1 MILMIL
7 MIFPSSLLELEE
19 IACSL
24 RKADWYNL
32 RQGTDWPL
40 KAGWVVLMIKREKK
54 WSILLAVALCASF
67 LSFKRPASAYFEPA
81 SGVPGN
87 QTMNGIGLDQYPHF
101 EKSWQLV
108 TVRYRED
115 SGELRFIYAN
125 EIAYKAMQSFTPV
138 YPDGSVF
145 GKIGLITEDDPS
157 FPSSKIPAGSKR
169 YQFMV
174 KDKKKYASTD
184 GWGYALFNSEGQL
197 YDEDPKAKTQACVA
211 CHRLVPERDFIFAR
225 QMVLGVHQFSK
236 AKGSGAKTLDSSVL
250 ASSNSKKSEEQQ
262 PIEFEQ
268 VSRRSL
274 SAEIQKQMEKYDVA
288 YLVKGE
294 IQRSAFSGTLDEI
307 VPALIKKAMNHQGP
321 ALLVAN
327 NNNFSAV
334 VPVTNGVPCQNK
346 IQTRLLIHVTYNSKT
361 VRHAEICQ

>member
-1 MILMIL
+1 MG
-7 MIFPSSLLELEE
+7 S
-19 IACSL
+19 
-24 RKADWYNL
+24 
-32 RQGTDWPL
+32 
-40 KAGWVVLMIKREKK
+40 VVIVERRL
-54 WSILLAVALCASF
+54 SILLAVAFFVSF
-67 LSFKRPASAYFEPA
+67 LGLIRPASAYFEPG

-138 YPDGSVF
+138 YPDGAVF

-197 YDEDPKAKTQACVA
+197 FDEDPKAKTQACVA
-211 CHRLVPERDFIFAR
+211 CHRLVPERDFVFAR
-225 QMVLGVHQFSK
+225 QMVLGVNKFGS
-236 AKGSGAKTLDSSVL
+236 AKGPGTKTSDPSAL
-250 ASSNSKKSEEQQ
+250 ARSKNLEEQQ

-268 VSRRSL
+268 ASRRSM
-274 SAEIQKQMEKYDVA
+274 SAEIQKQLGKHDIA

-307 VPALIKKAMNHQGP
+307 VPTLIKKAMLHHGP

-327 NNNFSAV
+327 NNNFTAV
-334 VPVTNGVPCQNK
+334 VPMTNGVPCQNK
-346 IQTRLLIHVTYNSKT
+346 IQTRLLIHVTYNSRT

>member
-1 MILMIL
+1 
-7 MIFPSSLLELEE
+7 
-19 IACSL
+19 
-24 RKADWYNL
+24 
-32 RQGTDWPL
+32 
-40 KAGWVVLMIKREKK
+40 MIKMAKK
-54 WSILLAVALCASF
+54 LSVLLAVAFFPFF
-67 LSFKRPASAYFEPA
+67 LVFNRPASAYFEP
-81 SGVPGN
+81 GNKVPGN

-125 EIAYKAMQSFTPV
+125 DTAYKAMQSFTPI
-138 YPDGSVF
+138 YPDGAVF

-197 YDEDPKAKTQACVA
+197 FDEDPKAKTEGCVA
-211 CHRLVPERDFIFAR
+211 CHRLVPERDYIFAR
-225 QMVLGVHQFSK
+225 KMVLGVNQLGPV
-236 AKGSGAKTLDSSVL
+236 KGHGAKNIVSSV
-250 ASSNSKKSEEQQ
+250 SNNSKKLEEKQA
-262 PIEFEQ
+262 IEFEQ
-268 VSRRSL
+268 ASRRSL
-274 SAEIQKQMEKYDVA
+274 SAEIQKQMGKYDIA

-307 VPALIKKAMNHQGP
+307 VPALIKKAMSHQGP

-327 NNNFSAV
+327 NNNFTAV
-334 VPVTNGVPCQNK
+334 VPVANGVPCQNK

-361 VRHAEICQ
+361 VRHSEICQ